1 MNIGIIGSGKM
12 GSGLGRIWAAK
23 GHSVFFSF
31 SRSSEKLEK
40 LAASVP
46 NAGSGTP
53 AEAVEASEII
63 LFSFPWSSTKD
74 ALDAAGPID
83 GKIVID
89 CTNPLTQDYSALA
102 VGCTTSGGEEIAKMV
117 PQASVVK
124 AFNTVFAEVY
134 HTPSRLYGSRRATM
148 FYCGDDPE
156 AKTGVS
162 KLIQQV
168 GFEPIDAGPLSS
180 ARHLEPVAMLMMQ
193 LGYGQNMGT
202 NIALNLIRR

>member
-1 MNIGIIGSGKM
+1 MNIGIIGSGRM
-12 GSGLGRIWAAK
+12 GSGLGSIWAEK
-23 GHSVFFSF
+23 GHNVFFSF
-31 SRSSEKLEK
+31 SRSREKLEG

-46 NAGSGTP
+46 NARSGTP

-63 LFSFPWSSTKD
+63 LFSFPWISRED
-74 ALDAAGPID
+74 ALKAAGPIS

-89 CTNPLTQDYSALA
+89 CTNPLTRDFDGLA
-102 VGCTTSGGEEIAKMV
+102 VGCTTSGGEELARMV
-117 PQASVVK
+117 PGARVVK

-148 FYCGDDPE
+148 FYCGDDRE
-156 AKTGVS
+156 AKADVS
-162 KLIQQV
+162 KLIQHV
-168 GFEPIDAGPLSS
+168 GFEPIDAGPLST
-180 ARHLEPVAMLMMQ
+180 ARYLEPMAMLMMQ